1 MLVRSTRYTMAITEK
16 EQKYINLLYFLQHVT
31 DSSEEEY
38 REKEGGR
45 SHWKGKIK

>member
-1 MLVRSTRYTMAITEK
+1 MIDASKINQIHHGNNREGA
-16 EQKYINLLYFLQHVT
+16 KYINLLYFLQHVT
-31 DSSEEEY
+31 CEEEY